1 MKKFVYLYFVSK
13 TIPDDAENGAIWGKW
28 FESIGEHLIDAG
40 NAFESSS
47 QAQVSDGKVTMDPDE
62 IAGYTIV
69 KADSLEEAVTWVKEG
84 PLGSMKNLQ
93 VRVYEAQPM

>member
-40 NAFESSS
+40 NAF
-47 QAQVSDGKVTMDPDE
+47 
-62 IAGYTIV
+62 
-69 KADSLEEAVTWVKEG
+69 
-84 PLGSMKNLQ
+84 
-93 VRVYEAQPM
+93 